1 MRISPLGGRRPTRA
15 ELGNFVNGTLD
26 DIDCP
31 DPWLLIVGIN
41 PGLWSAAVNAPFAAP
56 SNRFWPS
63 LYHAGLTSRLVNAT
77 AGLLPED
84 EADLISRRIGLTN
97 FVNRATA
104 KASELTKAELE
115 TGSKRIV
122 SLVKSGAPAS
132 LLSLE
137 SPPTVTPSRNPKRA
151 WGCNEIRLRDCWA
164 ARNCGCYRNRAGST
178 RTQPCPCWWTGGN
191 GSKSGGNKSNFSCF
205 STLVPYR

>member
-1 MRISPLGGRRPTRA
+1 MVERRRRYSMRISPLGGRRPTRA

-122 SLVKSGAPAS
+122 SLV
-132 LLSLE
+132 E
-137 SPPTVTPSRNPKRA
+137 ERRPSVVAILGITAYRDAFAEPKARMGLQRNPA
-151 WGCNEIRLRDCWA
+151 PRLLGGAELWVLP
-164 ARNCGCYRNRAGST
+164 
-178 RTQPCPCWWTGGN
+178 QPSGLNAHATLPVLVDWWERV
-191 GSKSGGNKSNFSCF
+191 KERRK
-205 STLVPYR
+205 